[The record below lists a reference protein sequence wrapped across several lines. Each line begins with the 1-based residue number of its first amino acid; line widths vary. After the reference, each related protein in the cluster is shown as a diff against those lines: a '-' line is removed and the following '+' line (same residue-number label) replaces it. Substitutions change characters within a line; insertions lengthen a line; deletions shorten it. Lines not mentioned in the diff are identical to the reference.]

1 MAASSVLSVS
11 PSPIWNK
18 VQVCLGKPLY
28 QRCPELEQILV
39 NSSQKDL
46 SAVLPGLLEN
56 IFGFGSE
63 PGWGLD
69 SISRGHNGVE
79 YDALMKLLGPE
90 GPLMSL
96 VCNLQT
102 DPYLTFE
109 FPSSC
114 LPGPTRHMIEDGSL
128 PMFYINK
135 LQYQG
140 YSKPLLALG
149 AFELY
154 MFYFCHT
161 LVSPNWQQKSLNWI
175 NITDIVYPS
184 LVDVYMRH
192 FLPLNRKALP
202 RFPQMSSPGVRSTVL
217 QQSSMSVRQ
226 SPGTGN
232 QTRSRSRLGLLKAS
246 ILSPQKSHSQ
256 ASPGAERAEGDI
268 WWSQT
273 FVQIVAEFWLNQNAH
288 DCERGIT
295 PQNLRKGW
303 QTRGLSDMFFESF
316 MPSNNHIRLVRLV
329 LKHLHYFVNSV
340 EPETINSAYTHMES
354 SPLDEFKRSLF
365 PSVLQKKIYCF
376 LRHGFERWPLDSSFR
391 LMLETWLT
399 FIQPWR
405 YKDPTTP
412 VGQGKDTDRVTD
424 NWFPFIRD
432 NFLFYTAIFQEFLQR
447 SHRMLLTST
456 HNAYIVFRV
465 TKVFSLP
472 GLPQLLR
479 EAEKTMY
486 NCGYGQVHD
495 MGGSY
500 ISPDISAILRIQISE
515 LERPDFQY
523 VNMFGREMHNE
534 VQQLIQQMVSA
545 KTTLETHLQQPTKKA
560 EKSGLMSFFDMSSF
574 FEDTSKAFGDM
585 SFSEVKK
592 LVTHLDQALNQL
604 CYIFGMKVSEQ
615 TMLYAPQSPNEHLHT
630 PIRPGCGQTS
640 QLNTSLPSLPVTPD
654 CQQTDYGPQLTPAG
668 RLQLINGQRKFDL
681 GYHGDPDLQP
691 IRSFE
696 NTTLVRVLHRLSSFL
711 NKMFESEIQR
721 LYSRN
726 DIIGKMSQVY
736 FAAPLSPSK
745 MPSSPVRPEE
755 YRALK
760 TPRISLRF
768 LASYQT
774 FLYLAV
780 MYVFL
785 QFAFGFGPV
794 GYLMFVLLCTLVFG
808 MFRAMTLPDGTKV
821 D

>member
-114 LPGPTRHMIEDGSL
+114 LP
-128 PMFYINK
+128 
-135 LQYQG
+135 YQG

-202 RFPQMSSPGVRSTVL
+202 RFPQMSSPG
-217 QQSSMSVRQ
+217 
-226 SPGTGN
+226 
-232 QTRSRSRLGLLKAS
+232 
-246 ILSPQKSHSQ
+246 
-256 ASPGAERAEGDI
+256 
-268 WWSQT
+268 
-273 FVQIVAEFWLNQNAH
+273 IVAEFWLNQNAH

-295 PQNLRKGW
+295 PQNL
-303 QTRGLSDMFFESF
+303 ESF

-696 NTTLVRVLHRLSSFL
+696 NTTL
-711 NKMFESEIQR
+711 FESEIQR